1 MYCSSAS
8 SIMYVPVLHRDL
20 VSLVS
25 TLSTSGSIKQHF
37 GFSELLVSVYF
48 KLTSEQH
55 PNKCQTFPSFNSP
68 ARLVSITQA
77 HRTKTI
83 IQAGVIPLTN
93 WPGTVYC
100 FPCWGFLPVSLKLH
114 LIANELLLPS
124 SNVTQV
130 QGWSEKP
137 GSSNR
142 LLCFLLPRMQ

>member
-1 MYCSSAS
+1 MD
-8 SIMYVPVLHRDL
+8 VPGLHRDL

-25 TLSTSGSIKQHF
+25 ILSTFGSIKQHF

-48 KLTSEQH
+48 KLTSERH
-55 PNKCQTFPSFNSP
+55 PNKSQTFPSLNSP
-68 ARLVSITQA
+68 ARLVSVTQA
-77 HRTKTI
+77 PHTKMI

-100 FPCWGFLPVSLKLH
+100 IPCWGFLPVNLKLH
-114 LIANELLLPS
+114 LIANEPLLPS
-124 SNVTQV
+124 SNMTRV
-130 QGWSEKP
+130 QGWSENP

>member
-25 TLSTSGSIKQHF
+25 TLPTPASIKQHF
-37 GFSELLVSVYF
+37 GFLELFVSVYF
-48 KLTSEQH
+48 KLTSEQC
-55 PNKCQTFPSFNSP
+55 PNKSQTSPSFHSP

-77 HRTKTI
+77 HHTKTI

-93 WPGTVYC
+93 WPGIMYC
-100 FPCWGFLPVSLKLH
+100 IPYWGFQPVSLKL
-114 LIANELLLPS
+114 LIANEPLLPS
-124 SNVTQV
+124 SNMTQV

-142 LLCFLLPRMQ
+142 LLCFLLPGIQ